1 MDPGMIAL
9 LLAPIL
15 LLLLLLAG
23 YAYVDAPN
31 YGMDPTKWA
40 LISFFI
46 PFFGFFAYLFERDE
60 RKPGP
65 DRDMFVDGVFEIHES
80 RADDTRLVKGGN
92 GEDEEADDDEDEE
105 NERTGFESTDTEFD
119 EPDR

>member
-1 MDPGMIAL
+1 MDPEIIAL

-31 YGMDPTKWA
+31 YGMNPTKWA
-40 LISFFI
+40 AISFFI

-60 RKPGP
+60 RTPGP

-80 RADDTRLVKGGN
+80 RADDTRLAKGGKGETEKEGE
-92 GEDEEADDDEDEE
+92 GEDNEE
-105 NERTGFESTDTEFD
+105 NEYDSKKIERDD
-119 EPDR
+119 PDR